1 MPIVRRN
8 LRARNTVVLSVL
20 HASAD
25 IGATSVS
32 DIASLGLSDILG
44 ACQELIWHGM
54 VSSVYPWS
62 CVYHQGN
69 AFDVAGTLLAPVGD
83 LLCMTWE
90 TADLPAALAF
100 GDVDG
105 GLA

>member
-1 MPIVRRN
+1 
-8 LRARNTVVLSVL
+8 
-20 HASAD
+20 
-25 IGATSVS
+25 
-32 DIASLGLSDILG
+32 
-44 ACQELIWHGM
+44 M

-62 CVYHQGN
+62 CVHHQGN